1 MTKTKSNTGL
11 IISIAEVTLKQ
22 ALTATN
28 IFQLK
33 KEYPRDIARITTQLL
48 TEGLEGIGHEMSSK
62 AIALWAT
69 DFIEIYYTDSLED
82 LAMMLK
88 LARTSQLS
96 KCYGKADSAQ
106 LFAWYI
112 EYLDI
117 KLDEK
122 EKQIVKKKEEII
134 DKADL
139 KKIHETYKKLK
150 KKKRD
155 NRPDHIKTLEAKI
168 EQARKYQDLF
178 TPKQFKEIAKEC
190 RRWKYEKDAK
200 YFEELTK

>member
-1 MTKTKSNTGL
+1 L
-11 IISIAEVTLKQ
+11 SITLAEVTLEK

-33 KEYPRDIARITTQLL
+33 KQYPKDIARLTTQLL
-48 TEGLEGIGHEMSSK
+48 TDGLDSIDHEMSSK

-96 KCYGKADSAQ
+96 KCYGKADSSQ

-112 EYLDI
+112 EYLHI

-122 EKQIVKKKEEII
+122 ERQIRKKKEERI

-139 KKIHETYKKLK
+139 KKIHEIYKKLREK
-150 KKKRD
+150 KTD

-168 EQARKYQDLF
+168 KQARKYQDLF
-178 TPKQFKEIAKEC
+178 TTKQFKEIAKEC
-190 RRWKYEKDAK
+190 RRWDYEKDAK